1 MIDKLFRSGNYNEWN
16 RFISE
21 TLPAREAAFKDTVIA
36 NIDKV
41 LVRMLGQSS
50 NIEKTAVDAQQ
61 ICDRRHIVGVRYNV
75 TYTINDF
82 MVPDA
87 PAAAIAKDTEAI
99 KQSLLFE
106 NFTVKDISINVQNG
120 TLKIMIE
127 TFFE

>member
-21 TLPAREAAFKDTVIA
+21 TLPAREAAFKNTVIA
-36 NIDKV
+36 SIDNI
-41 LVRMLGQSS
+41 LVKMLGQSS

-61 ICDRRHIVGVRYNV
+61 ICDRRHLTGVRYTI

-82 MVPDA
+82 IVPDA

-106 NFTVKDISINVQNG
+106 NFTVKEVLINVQNG
-120 TLKIMIE
+120 TLKVMIE